1 MLQAAA
7 NAFRLPDVRRKL
19 LFTFGILVVY
29 RMAAAIPVPSFDRV
43 AFQTLLKENNL
54 FQLLSLFAGGSG
66 QISIVMLGVYPY
78 ITAQIAIQILQPVIP
93 RLEELMREGGEAG
106 RQRLNQITRIVTVP
120 LAMLQALG
128 QGALLSSSGVIKN
141 FGLFDVHT
149 VLPTL
154 AFLIT
159 TAAGTMFLIWLGE
172 LITENGI
179 GNGVSL
185 IIFAGIIARVPSL
198 VGSQAQN
205 NVGIIVIMAIVSAL
219 VIAAIVF
226 VQQAQRR
233 IPVQYAKRVV
243 GRRVMQGQST
253 FIPIPVNM
261 AGMIPLIFAISIVTA
276 PYIISSY
283 FIFWTKGL
291 WIVNVFGG
299 RHDVWYDISNFFYT
313 TFAYNSGNP
322 VYWII
327 YFVLVVGFTY
337 FYTYIQFHQ
346 QRLPETLQKNGGFI
360 PGYRPGQQ
368 TAAYLTRVVMGV
380 TTAGALFLGAVALLP
395 YIGRLLLNTP
405 VNLTISATALLIIVG
420 VVIDTM
426 RQLEAQLMMRNYQSF
441 IK

>member
-19 LFTFGILVVY
+19 LFTFGILIIY
-29 RMAAAIPVPSFDRV
+29 RIAAAIPVPAFDSA
-43 AFQTLLKENNL
+43 AFNNLLQQNNL

-66 QISIVMLGVYPY
+66 QLSIVMLGVYPY

-106 RQRLNQITRIVTVP
+106 RQRINQITRIVTVP

-128 QGALLSSSGVIKN
+128 QGALLSSAGAIKDY
-141 FGLFDVHT
+141 GLFNAHT
-149 VLPTL
+149 TLPTL
-154 AFLIT
+154 QFLIT

-179 GNGVSL
+179 GNGVSI
-185 IIFAGIIARVPSL
+185 IIFAGIIARLPSL
-198 VGSQAQN
+198 IGSELQANQ
-205 NVGIIVIMAIVSAL
+205 IILVVILAIVSAL

-253 FIPIPVNM
+253 FIPIPVNS

-276 PYIISSY
+276 PYIIASY
-283 FIFWTKGL
+283 FVFWTKGI
-291 WIVNVFGG
+291 W
-299 RHDVWYDISNFFYT
+299 HDIANFFYT
-313 TFAYNSGNP
+313 VFGYNSGYP
-322 VYWII
+322 IYWII
-327 YFVLVVGFTY
+327 YFLLVVGFTY
-337 FYTYIQFHQ
+337 FYTAIQFQQ

-368 TAAYLTRVVMGV
+368 TASYLTRVVNRV
-380 TTAGALFLGAVALLP
+380 TIAGALFLGAVALLP
-395 YIGRLLLNTP
+395 YVGRLVLNTP
-405 VNLTISATALLIIVG
+405 LNLTISATALLIIVG

-441 IK
+441 IR

>member
-1 MLQAAA
+1 MLQAAV

-29 RMAAAIPVPSFDRV
+29 RIAAAIPVPFFDQ
-43 AFQTLLKENNL
+43 ANFQNLLKQNNL

-93 RLEELMREGGEAG
+93 RLEEMMREGGEAG
-106 RQRLNQITRIVTVP
+106 RQRINQITRIVTVP

-128 QGALLSSSGVIKN
+128 QGALLSNTGAIKN
-141 FGLFDVHT
+141 FGLFST
-149 VLPTL
+149 GTFLPTVQ
-154 AFLIT
+154 FLIT
-159 TAAGTMFLIWLGE
+159 TAAGTLFLIWLGE
-172 LITENGI
+172 LITEHGI

-185 IIFAGIIARVPSL
+185 IIFAGIIARLPSV
-198 VGSQAQN
+198 VGSELQTNPAM
-205 NVGIIVIMAIVSAL
+205 VVVLAAVFAL

-243 GRRVMQGQST
+243 GRRIMQGQST
-253 FIPIPVNM
+253 FIPIPVNS

-283 FIFWTKGL
+283 FVFWTTGI
-291 WIVNVFGG
+291 WHGIA
-299 RHDVWYDISNFFYT
+299 NFFYT
-313 TFAYNSGNP
+313 TFQYNSTSLI
-322 VYWII
+322 YWLL
-327 YFVLVVGFTY
+327 YFALVVGFTY
-337 FYTYIQFHQ
+337 FYTAIQFQQ

-368 TAAYLTRVVMGV
+368 TATYLVRVVNRV
-380 TTAGALFLGAVALLP
+380 TIAGALFLGAVALLP
-395 YIGRLLLNTP
+395 FFGKLILNTSQ
-405 VNLTISATALLIIVG
+405 NLTISATALLIIVG